1 MEELLQTHHRAGY
14 LWARQCCHFRDDW
27 AEEVLQI
34 TFLKILEGQAIF
46 QEKSD
51 FKTWFF
57 SVIRYT
63 AYEWMRKEKKYQA
76 LEPLADWVA
85 EEETAAAYHFHQGML
100 QSLPHRQREVMLLVF
115 YHQLTLDKAA
125 AVMDIHPG
133 SAATHYH
140 RAKEKLKSLI
150 LRTKY
155 QEK

>member
-34 TFLKILEGQAIF
+34 TYLKILEGSAVFKNQ
-46 QEKSD
+46 SD

-63 AYEWMRKEKKYQA
+63 AYEWMRQERKHQLLDQIPDASIE
-76 LEPLADWVA
+76 EADEAVH
-85 EEETAAAYHFHQGML
+85 HFHQSML
-100 QSLPHRQREVMLLVF
+100 QSLAPRQREVMLLVF
-115 YHQLTLDKAA
+115 YHQLTIEKAA

-140 RAKEKLKSLI
+140 RAKERLKSLI
-150 LRTKY
+150 LQTKN
-155 QEK
+155 QER